1 MASAFA
7 HAFVAVALGKSCF
20 RQKMPRRFWG
30 LAVVSALVPDA
41 DVITFGTGIEYEDM
55 FGHRGFS
62 HSLLFALLWGLLVV
76 VTEFKST
83 ARFSRPWWQLAAFF
97 FVVTAS
103 HGVLDALTNGGLG
116 VAFFSPFDTTRYFF
130 PWTPVEVSPLTA
142 GQFLSEW
149 GARVLWSELRYL
161 CLPFTLLW
169 LTVWGFRKLCPSL
182 PAPQPK

>member
-30 LAVVSALVPDA
+30 LAVASSLLPDA
-41 DVITFGTGIEYEDM
+41 DVVTFGTGIEYGDM

-62 HSLLFALLWGLLVV
+62 HSLLFALLWSLLVV
-76 VTEFKST
+76 VCEFKST
-83 ARFSRPWWQLAAFF
+83 VRFSGTWWRRLAFF

-116 VAFFSPFDTTRYFF
+116 VAFFSPFDVTRYFF
-130 PWTPVEVSPLTA
+130 PWTPVVVSPLTA

-149 GARVLWSELRYL
+149 GARVLWSELKYL
-161 CLPFTLLW
+161 CLPFALLW
-169 LTVWGFRKLCPSL
+169 LAVWGGRKLW
-182 PAPQPK
+182 PARPPTFTP